1 MLAIARFSIALSQ
14 AKDFRSDLEAARDAL
29 AEAPGFIDAQIGQN
43 LDDQTLW
50 VLSTQWEN
58 IGSYRRALSAMRSK
72 LEAIPVLAL
81 AIDEPGA
88 YE

>member
-14 AKDFRSDLEAARDAL
+14 AKEFRSDLEAARDAL